1 MCLIAF
7 ALHADPGCPLLI
19 AANRDEFLDRPTEAL
34 HRWTLADGTDIVA
47 GRDLRDGGTWLGLS
61 PRGRV
66 AMLTNVRQTH
76 AGPGPRSRGEL
87 VTRWLQGHGDE
98 IDEDRLAATIDPGAY
113 GGFNLVVGDFHRHRW
128 TWLSNRHPD
137 APHESAGA
145 GQLYRKALQA
155 GVYGLSNAS
164 LDTPW
169 PKTQRL
175 KQAVANA
182 LVGLHGRAAADDW
195 LQPLA
200 RTLTDRTQVD
210 APDLP
215 HTGVPDDLE
224 RALSSPFV
232 HMPGRAYGTRSSL
245 VVSARPGAGEG
256 WEVRMDEW
264 THDHAALD
272 GPLEAVPHRRETL
285 VW

>member
-66 AMLTNVRQTH
+66 AMLTNVRQTQ

-87 VTRWLQGHGDE
+87 VTRWLQGRGGDE
-98 IDEDRLAATIDPGAY
+98 DQLAAAIDPTAY
-113 GGFNLVVGDFHRHRW
+113 GGFNLVVGDFHRQRW

-137 APHESAGA
+137 APHEGGSN
-145 GQLYRKALQA
+145 QLHRKSLEA

-175 KQAVANA
+175 KRAVADA
-182 LVGLHGRAAADDW
+182 LTGLRERATLDDW
-195 LQPLA
+195 LLPLA
-200 RTLTDRTQVD
+200 HTLADREQAQ
-210 APDLP
+210 APELP
-215 HTGVPDDLE
+215 HTGVPDDME

-232 HMPGRAYGTRSSL
+232 HMPDRAYGTRSSL
-245 VVSARPGAGEG
+245 VVSARPGADRG

-264 THDHAALD
+264 THDHAAL
-272 GPLEAVPHRRETL
+272 GGSFAALPHRRETL
-285 VW
+285 AW

>member
-34 HRWTLADGTDIVA
+34 HRWTLSDGTEIVA

-66 AMLTNVRQTH
+66 AMLTNVRQTQ

-87 VTRWLQGHGDE
+87 VTRWLQGHGEDN
-98 IDEDRLAATIDPGAY
+98 DEDELAAAIDPGAY

-128 TWLSNRHPD
+128 SWLSNRHPD
-137 APHESAGA
+137 APHDPRSPELHRKTLTAGI
-145 GQLYRKALQA
+145 
-155 GVYGLSNAS
+155 YGLSNAS

-175 KQAVANA
+175 KRAVADA
-182 LVGLHGRAAADDW
+182 LAGLRDRSASDDW

-200 RTLTDRTQVD
+200 HTLADREQAL
-210 APDLP
+210 APELP

-232 HMPGRAYGTRSSL
+232 HMPDRAYGTRSSV
-245 VVSARPGAGEG
+245 VVSARPGPSRG
-256 WEVRMDEW
+256 WDVRMDEW
-264 THDHAALD
+264 THDHAVLAGPFEAL
-272 GPLEAVPHRRETL
+272 PHRRETL

>member
-7 ALHADPGCPLLI
+7 ALHADAGCPLLI

-66 AMLTNVRQTH
+66 AMLTNVRQTQ

-113 GGFNLVVGDFHRHRW
+113 GGFNLVVGDFHRQRW

-137 APHESAGA
+137 TPHEAGS
-145 GQLYRKALQA
+145 GHLYRKALEA

-175 KQAVANA
+175 KHAVVNA
-182 LVGLHGRAAADDW
+182 LAGQHGRTTSDDW
-195 LQPLA
+195 LEPLT
-200 RTLTDRTQVD
+200 RTLTDRTQAD
-210 APDLP
+210 TPELP
-215 HTGVPDDLE
+215 HTGVPDDME

-245 VVSARPGAGEG
+245 VVSARPDAGEG
-256 WEVRMDEW
+256 WAVCMDEW
-264 THDHAALD
+264 THDHARLD
-272 GPLEAVPHRRETL
+272 GPFEAVPHRRETL